1 MGKNILHICNVNTP
15 KTSDW
20 QNISSIATL
29 NEKKEDSD
37 TIYLLNIHLTW
48 EGNKLSNNYGF
59 DVANLIR
66 TEKKSKAPIIFYSPI
81 QPLYFE
87 TKSRKE
93 IKYKILFGRGSAFI
107 DMPFKDAALLKL
119 ADAIEPLSNAALHDV
134 ATMLCDLKGIVIDK
148 LNHDLKFEADVNAV
162 IASIS
167 PYLSKKQKEVIG
179 LDAFIVQ
186 IKSIKKGETK
196 ANFDKVKRDFINTC
210 IDELTEAGKD
220 KLMAKATK
228 HKVLVIDDLQTEIE
242 NAKSFLKEDF
252 IVAEAT
258 TGSEAIRI
266 LKKDIKN
273 EIVAVIS
280 DWRLF
285 TDENQNY
292 WQPLQGYEV
301 LDFAAKNGIRSLFAL
316 TSQADFVVHHLRN
329 LMGIRFSMFK
339 KENLKTP
346 DQGRVFS
353 DVLFEACEQTVQLR
367 CAIPKSVNW
376 VKSENKGRNANYTS
390 LNQQY
395 IEKWNAENRD
405 TYFNSV
411 EEMCNDIWTYLELV
425 RPSKYKG
432 VFTLKAKYDLTLS
445 PTKPELFPVL
455 IFRRIWMAL
464 WYSKNTTNNLS
475 RESITESLEFCYEVM
490 FTGMSKKYESN
501 SPGVELNKLCLL
513 TNEILAGKM
522 LPEEKDWLIKQGLLE
537 IE

>member
-1 MGKNILHICNVNTP
+1 MAKNILHICNANTA
-15 KTSDW
+15 KTSGW
-20 QNISSIATL
+20 QNISSIVAL
-29 NEKKEDSD
+29 QEIKEDSD

-48 EGNKLSNNYGF
+48 EGNKLSSNYGF
-59 DVANLIR
+59 DIANRIR
-66 TEKKSKAPIIFYSPI
+66 TERKSKAPIIFYSPI
-81 QPLYFE
+81 QPAYFE
-87 TKSRKE
+87 KKSKKE

-107 DMPFKDAALLKL
+107 DVPFKDAALTKL
-119 ADAIEPLSNAALHDV
+119 ADIVEPLSNAALHDV

-148 LNHDLKFEADVNAV
+148 LNHDLKFEADVDAV

-167 PYLSKKQKEVIG
+167 PYLSNRQKELVG
-179 LDAFIVQ
+179 LDAFVVE
-186 IKSIKKGETK
+186 IKSIKEAEKKE
-196 ANFDKVKRDFINTC
+196 NFDKIKRDFINTC

-220 KLMAKATK
+220 KPRAKATK
-228 HKVLVIDDLQTEIE
+228 HKVLVIDDLQAEIE
-242 NAKSFLKEDF
+242 NVKSFLKEDF
-252 IVAEAT
+252 FIAEAT
-258 TGSEAIRI
+258 AGADAIGI
-266 LKKDIKN
+266 LKKDVKN

-285 TDENQNY
+285 TDANQNY

-301 LDFAAKNGIRSLFAL
+301 LDFAAKNGITSLFAL

-353 DVLFEACEQTVQLR
+353 DVLFEACEQAVQLR

-376 VKSENKGRNANYTS
+376 AKSENKGRNANYTS
-390 LNQQY
+390 LHQQY

-405 TYFNSV
+405 TYFSGV
-411 EEMCNDIWTYLELV
+411 EEMCNDIWTYLESV
-425 RPSKYKG
+425 RPLKYKG
-432 VFTLKAKYDLTLS
+432 VYTLKSKYDLTLS

-455 IFRRIWMAL
+455 VFRRIWMAL

-513 TNEILAGKM
+513 TNEILAVKM
-522 LPEEKDWLIKQGLLE
+522 LPEEKDWLIKQGLVE
-537 IE
+537 TE

>member
-1 MGKNILHICNVNTP
+1 MAKNILHICNSNTA
-15 KTSDW
+15 KTSGW
-20 QNISSIATL
+20 LSINSIVAL
-29 NEKKEDSD
+29 QEIKEDCD

-48 EGNKLSNNYGF
+48 EGNKLSSNFGF
-59 DVANLIR
+59 DIANLIR
-66 TEKKSKAPIIFYSPI
+66 TKKKSKAPIIFYSPI
-81 QPLYFE
+81 QSNYFE
-87 TKSRKE
+87 KKSKKE

-107 DMPFKDAALLKL
+107 DMPFKDAALTKL
-119 ADAIEPLSNAALHDV
+119 ADVIEPLSNAALHDV

-148 LNHDLKFEADVNAV
+148 LNHDLKIEADVDSV
-162 IASIS
+162 IASVS
-167 PYLSKKQKEVIG
+167 PYLSNKQKELIG
-179 LDAFIVQ
+179 LDAFVVE
-186 IKSIKKGETK
+186 IKSIKEGETK
-196 ANFDKVKRDFINTC
+196 ESFDKVKRDFINTC
-210 IDELTEAGKD
+210 IDELTEAGKG
-220 KLMAKATK
+220 KSRVKATK
-228 HKVLVIDDLQTEIE
+228 YKVLVIDDLQAEIE
-242 NAKSFLKEDF
+242 NAKSLLKEDF
-252 IVAEAT
+252 IIAEAT
-258 TGSEAIRI
+258 TGAEAIGI
-266 LKKDIKN
+266 LKKDVKN

-285 TDENQNY
+285 TDANQNY

-301 LDFAAKNGIRSLFAL
+301 LDFAANNGIRSLFAL

-353 DVLFEACEQTVQLR
+353 DVLFEACEQAVQLR

-390 LNQQY
+390 LHQQY

-405 TYFNSV
+405 TYFSSV
-411 EEMCNDIWTYLELV
+411 EEMCNDIWTYLESV

-432 VFTLKAKYDLTLS
+432 VYTLKAKYDLTLS

-455 IFRRIWMAL
+455 VFRRIWMAL

-513 TNEILAGKM
+513 TNEILAVKM
-522 LPEEKDWLIKQGLLE
+522 LPEEKDWLIKQGL
-537 IE
+537 IETE